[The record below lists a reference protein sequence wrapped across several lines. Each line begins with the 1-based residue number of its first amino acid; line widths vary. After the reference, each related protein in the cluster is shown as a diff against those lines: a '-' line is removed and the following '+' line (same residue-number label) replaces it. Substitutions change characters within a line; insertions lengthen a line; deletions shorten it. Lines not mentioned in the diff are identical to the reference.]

1 MRKHPTYSAKVSGEF
16 VAELFEQGRA
26 DLQREIVDYRP
37 SEAGGAAA
45 LVAISA
51 RSVTSMPK
59 WIVYCTEC
67 NRPSTYLE
75 IRDKSIDLANPT
87 AKKPILAEEGDKWGC
102 PYCKRES
109 RVRECDLTY
118 SYS

>member
-1 MRKHPTYSAKVSGEF
+1 MHPTDSAKLSRESGAQGT
-16 VAELFEQGRA
+16 AELFG
-26 DLQREIVDYRP
+26 EIVDCGAMETG
-37 SEAGGAAA
+37 SAAA
-45 LVAISA
+45 MAAISA
-51 RSVTSMPK
+51 RSVRKMPK

-67 NRPSTYLE
+67 NRPSTYVE
-75 IRDKSIDLANPT
+75 IRDKSIDLANPM
-87 AKKPILAEEGDKWGC
+87 AKKPALSEQGDTWGC

>member
-1 MRKHPTYSAKVSGEF
+1 
-16 VAELFEQGRA
+16 
-26 DLQREIVDYRP
+26 
-37 SEAGGAAA
+37 
-45 LVAISA
+45 
-51 RSVTSMPK
+51 MPK

-67 NRPSTYLE
+67 NRPSTYVE
-75 IRDKSIDLANPT
+75 IRDKNEDPEHPK
-87 AKKPILAEEGDKWGC
+87 AKKPVLSSEGNKWGC

>member
-1 MRKHPTYSAKVSGEF
+1 LGKHPTSSAKVSGEF
-16 VAELFEQGRA
+16 VEQGTA
-26 DLQREIVDYRP
+26 DLSREIVYCGA
-37 SEAGGAAA
+37 SEASSAAA
-45 LVAISA
+45 LAAISA

-67 NRPSTYLE
+67 NRPSTYVE
-75 IRDKSIDLANPT
+75 IRDKNIDLANPM
-87 AKKPILAEEGDKWGC
+87 AKKPIVAEEGDKWGC

>member
-1 MRKHPTYSAKVSGEF
+1 LGQGAQKLQGES
-16 VAELFEQGRA
+16 VARA
-26 DLQREIVDYRP
+26 A
-37 SEAGGAAA
+37 SEASGAAA
-45 LVAISA
+45 LAKISA
-51 RSVTSMPK
+51 RSVRNMPK

-67 NRPSTYLE
+67 NRPSTYVE
-75 IRDKSIDLANPT
+75 IRDKSIDLANPMV
-87 AKKPILAEEGDKWGC
+87 KKPVLVNEGNKWGC